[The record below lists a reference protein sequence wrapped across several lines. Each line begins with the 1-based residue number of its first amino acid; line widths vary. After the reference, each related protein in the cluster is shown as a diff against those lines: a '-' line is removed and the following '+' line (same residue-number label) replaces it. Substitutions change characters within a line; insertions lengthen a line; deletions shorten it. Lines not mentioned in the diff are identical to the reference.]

1 MINVVAFIPSIA
13 NYRGHCMAAVAEAI
27 KSSVYRHAAIQEVP
41 PVVSYDEY
49 VGLVGIVNAERSDVY
64 ALAEVQALFNS

>member
-1 MINVVAFIPSIA
+1 
-13 NYRGHCMAAVAEAI
+13 MAAVAEAI